1 LCQNFNLAF
10 TCTFFQ
16 NVFWAQKFLH
26 ENVPTKRQLSDSPKF
41 SGPVPSAMT
50 PLQLLS
56 QLIIEIS
63 NATEV
68 KQALKLAQFPK
79 ILQNKSFYDFAV
91 RN

>member
-1 LCQNFNLAF
+1 
-10 TCTFFQ
+10 
-16 NVFWAQKFLH
+16 
-26 ENVPTKRQLSDSPKF
+26 
-41 SGPVPSAMT
+41 MT